1 MQTSYNNAMM
11 RNSTRLNA
19 MIALTLILST
29 VLHVQPASAQA
40 GTPAE
45 LISTVNALRQ
55 SLGLEPYTVDS
66 YLMGFA
72 QTHSDYMASLGRWT
86 HTRADGTTSFD
97 YGIKENVA
105 MGTNMNVQQ
114 CVYTIWSDWVHY
126 QTMTAYA
133 TGKVGAG
140 VAVADGVVYYTLNVL
155 PGESAPSQ
163 PVAAGNPGEN
173 TAQIAQNQPV
183 IISQIVTAT
192 PGEDGAIIHTVQYG
206 ETLWTISEAYEV
218 PIDQILTHSGLS
230 QGTTQLFVGQELVIL
245 PASDPT
251 ATPSPTNTPFPGTP
265 TPTQPRPTMT
275 PFPTR
280 TPWPTATPTVPPTAL
295 HRTLGDSRNVGLGL
309 VIASSLGLLVVLY
322 LGFLKKN

>member
-11 RNSTRLNA
+11 RHSTRPIA
-19 MIALTLILST
+19 MIALALILST
-29 VLHVQPASAQA
+29 VIFVQPVSAQS
-40 GTPAE
+40 GTPAD
-45 LISTVNALRQ
+45 LINTVNALRQ

-72 QTHSDYMASLGRWT
+72 QSHSEYMASLGRWT
-86 HTRADGTTSFD
+86 HTRADGTTAFD

-105 MGTNMNVQQ
+105 MGTNMTVQY

-140 VAVADGVVYYTLNVL
+140 VAVANGIVYYTLNVL

-173 TAQIAQNQPV
+173 AAQIAQEQPI

-192 PGEDGAIIHTVQYG
+192 PGEAGAIIHTVIYG

-230 QGTTQLFVGQELVIL
+230 QGTTQLFVGQELIIR

-251 ATPSPTNTPFPGTP
+251 ATPTPTNTPLPTTP

-280 TPWPTATPTVPPTAL
+280 TPWPTATPTLPPTAL
-295 HRTLGDSRNVGLGL
+295 QRALGDSQNVGLGL
-309 VIASSLGLLVVLY
+309 VIASGLGLLVLLY